1 MNLNK
6 ARWLLLAGIF
16 SLAFVEMWVFID
28 PILGG
33 DKAKSSTELE
43 GPILTSKVLAETS
56 VVPTIPASKEVEMT
70 TAQHTGQLKVVSR
83 PIWRLSGVFYE
94 HLNVLEAKAQKGSL
108 EAKYIIAMNFKFCVL
123 APQDSDALQTKLE
136 EIASYSDAGT
146 AADNVIRQFHY
157 CEGITKAQKQ
167 SYARYL
173 EEAAHSGFVAAQEAF
188 GSLAAEYYMKTQGF
202 NREHRDEYIAQR
214 SRFKEKKWAFLNQ
227 AAQHGSEKA
236 MMTLSSMH
244 YSQQL
249 EKNSFA
255 QAYALSKLLMEIT
268 EDDEVYN
275 RHAWFEQKQY
285 PKMTE
290 QELVYAQQFYESWL
304 KTIYE
309 NGTLYPSR

>member
-1 MNLNK
+1 MNFNK
-6 ARWLLLAGIF
+6 ARWLLLAGVF
-16 SLAFVEMWVFID
+16 SLAFVAIWVLIY
-28 PILGG
+28 PIQGG
-33 DKAKSSTELE
+33 DKADNSTELD
-43 GPILTSKVLAETS
+43 GPILTSKALVEKRVIS
-56 VVPTIPASKEVEMT
+56 TIPMSQEVEIT
-70 TAQHTGQLKVVSR
+70 TAQHIGQLKAMSR
-83 PIWRLSGVFYE
+83 PIWHLSGVFNE
-94 HLNVLEAKAQKGSL
+94 HLNVLKAKAQKGSL
-108 EAKYIIAMNFKFCVL
+108 EAKYIIAMNFKFCVS
-123 APQDSDALQTKLE
+123 APHNSDALQTKLE

-146 AADNVIRQFHY
+146 AADNVIRRFHY

-173 EEAAHSGFVAAQEAF
+173 EEAANSGFVAAQEAF
-188 GSLAAEYYMKTQGF
+188 GSLATEYYMKTQGF

-214 SRFKEKKWAFLNQ
+214 SRFKEKKWAFLNR

-236 MMTLSSMH
+236 MMALSSIH

-255 QAYALSKLLMEIT
+255 QAYALNKLLMEIT

>member
-16 SLAFVEMWVFID
+16 SLAFVAMWVFIH
-28 PILGG
+28 PIQGV
-33 DKAKSSTELE
+33 DKENQSTELD
-43 GPILTSKVLAETS
+43 GPIVTPKALSEGS
-56 VVPTIPASKEVEMT
+56 VIPTIPAFKEVEIT
-70 TAQHTGQLKVVSR
+70 TAQHTGELKVMSR
-83 PIWRLSGVFYE
+83 PIWHVSGVLKE
-94 HLNVLEAKAQKGSL
+94 HLNTLKAKAQKGSL
-108 EAKYIIAMNFKFCVL
+108 EAKYIIAMNFKFCVF
-123 APQDSDALQTKLE
+123 APQNSDALQAKLE

-157 CEGITKAQKQ
+157 CEGITKVQKQ

-173 EEAAHSGFVAAQEAF
+173 EEAANSGFVAAQEAF
-188 GSLAAEYYMKTQGF
+188 GNLAAEYYMKTQGF

-249 EKNSFA
+249 EQNSFA
-255 QAYALSKLLMEIT
+255 QAYALNKLLMEIT
-268 EDDEVYN
+268 EDGEVYN
-275 RHAWFEQKQY
+275 RHAWLEQKQY